1 MTNAL
6 LPIQAAHDEQMIAL
20 WLHGRSERTQRA
32 YQADIARF
40 LACVGKPLPL
50 VTLGDLQ
57 AFADSL
63 DHLAPNSRKRTLS
76 AVKSLLSKAQKI
88 GYLQFNVGAA
98 LELSSTKNTLGE
110 RILSEEQVQRML
122 ALETNARNHALLRL
136 LYAAGLRCSE
146 LCGLRWRDVQ
156 PKGYEAVLQVYGK
169 GGKTR
174 YVLISR
180 GTFDELRR
188 LAGQEPHPDAPV
200 FVSKRGGA
208 LDASQVHRIVKAAAK
223 RAGLPGDVSPHW
235 LRHAHASHALDRGA
249 PISLVQATLGHAS
262 VQTTGKYLH
271 ARPNES
277 SGRYLSV

>member
-1 MTNAL
+1 MTTAII
-6 LPIQAAHDEQMIAL
+6 PQQAAHDEQMIAL
-20 WLHGRSERTQRA
+20 WLHGRAPRTQRVYGA
-32 YQADIARF
+32 AVASF
-40 LACVGKPLPL
+40 LHFVGRPIRT

-63 DHLAPNSRKRTLS
+63 GELAPTTQARILS
-76 AVKSLLSKAQKI
+76 TIKSLFTEAHRL
-88 GYLQFNVGAA
+88 GYIPINPGAA
-98 LELSSTKNTLGE
+98 LRLKGAKNTLGE

-122 ALETNARNHALLRL
+122 ALETNARNHAMLRL

-156 PKGYEAVLQVYGK
+156 PKGTEAVLQVYGK
-169 GGKTR
+169 GNKTR

-188 LAGQEPHPDAPV
+188 LGGESVDSDAPV
-200 FVSKRGGA
+200 FVSRKDGP